1 MGDGL
6 QVLELLLFALV
17 AAFLVLRLRNV
28 LGRRDGHRPAQ
39 RDDPFSRETASE
51 DKVVRLPDRDDRGR
65 PPFDEEADEGGAAPG
80 TLQAGLAQIRT
91 ADRSFDPE
99 QFVGGARVAFEIILD
114 AFAKGDDEA
123 LKPLLSPEVYA
134 NFLRSIRERLT
145 AGETLETE
153 LIAVRGIELTEAYMA
168 GRTAHVTVR
177 IASEQIRVVRDASG
191 AVIEGDPA
199 ASTEVIDVWTFARDT
214 RSPDPNWHLVATG
227 APE

>member
-39 RDDPFSRETASE
+39 RDDPFSRETANE
-51 DKVVRLPDRDDRGR
+51 DKVVRLPDRDDRGL
-65 PPFDEEADEGGAAPG
+65 PPFDEEAAEEAGAAGP
-80 TLQAGLAQIRT
+80 LQAGLAQIRT
-91 ADRSFDPE
+91 ADRNFDPE

-123 LKPLLSPEVYA
+123 LKPLLSPEVYN
-134 NFLRSIRERLT
+134 NFLRSIRERLA

-153 LIAVRGIELTEAYMA
+153 LVAIRGIELIEAYMT

-177 IASEQIRVVRDASG
+177 IVSEQIRVVRDASG
-191 AVIEGDPA
+191 AIIEGDPA
-199 ASTEVIDVWTFARDT
+199 TPTDVVDEWTFARDT
-214 RSPDPNWHLVATG
+214 RSPDPNWQLVATG
-227 APE
+227 VPE